1 MTGTALMRLSHFAAF
16 ILLSILTAYGQ
27 EDSIRQ
33 AIFDNF
39 FSKNGENQPD
49 FTTRLYPVKATKD
62 TVN

>member
-1 MTGTALMRLSHFAAF
+1 MTGTALMRLSHFAEL

-39 FSKNGENQPD
+39 FSKNGKNQPD
-49 FTTRLYPVKATKD
+49 FTPGSIRSKRQKTP
-62 TVN
+62 